1 MKFHESHFEE
11 YITSAQ
17 KESLHP
23 KIDDKIIKKFPNKIQ
38 DLKNLIF
45 YGPSGVGKYS
55 LMLKS
60 IKKYS
65 PTELKYEKK
74 ISVTYNKEQYYFKI
88 SDIHFEVDLSM
99 LGCNSKLLWHD
110 IYLQILDIISAKTN
124 KIGIVVCKY
133 FQDIHS
139 ELLEN
144 FYSYMQQNYSLSIDL
159 KFILVTEHL
168 SFIPDNIINC
178 CEIIQVPR
186 PSKISYNKCLKNKL
200 QSTFKLQDISNIKN
214 MNSITNENLMKPY
227 KIICSKVIDVI
238 INIENYQL
246 LKIRDLLYD
255 MFIYNLNIDECI
267 WYIIFTLVTNGSISQ
282 DKMSKVM
289 IKTYT
294 FFQYYNNNYRP
305 IYHLENYI
313 LFLSSIVNINT

>member
-23 KIDDKIIKKFPNKIQ
+23 KIDDKILKKFPNKVQ

-60 IKKYS
+60 IKTYS

-74 ISVTYNKEQYYFKI
+74 LSVTYNKEQYYFKI
-88 SDIHFEVDLSM
+88 SDIHYEVDLSM
-99 LGCNSKLLWHD
+99 LGCNSKLLWHE
-110 IYLQILDIISAKTN
+110 IYMQIVDIISAKTN
-124 KIGIVVCKY
+124 KIGIIVCKY

-144 FYSYMQQNYSLSIDL
+144 FYSYMQKNYSLSIDL
-159 KFILVTEHL
+159 KFILITEHL

-178 CEIIQVPR
+178 CEIIQVAR
-186 PSKISYNKCLKNKL
+186 PSKINYNKCLKNKL
-200 QSTFKLQDISNIKN
+200 QTTFKLQDISNIKN
-214 MNSITNENLMKPY
+214 MKSNTNENLMKPY
-227 KIICSKVIDVI
+227 KIICNKVIDVI

-282 DKMSKVM
+282 VNIPKLM

-313 LFLSSIVNINT
+313 LFLSSLVNINT